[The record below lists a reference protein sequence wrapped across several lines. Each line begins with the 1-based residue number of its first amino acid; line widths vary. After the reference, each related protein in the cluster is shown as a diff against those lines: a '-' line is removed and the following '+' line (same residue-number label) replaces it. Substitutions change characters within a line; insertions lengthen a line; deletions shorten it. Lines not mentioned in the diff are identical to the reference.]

1 MRKIS
6 IQVKFTLLVAVLLIV
21 LNSIITIFILNQEER
36 IIREGIETKGKAIA
50 LSFTLTG
57 GKVIVD
63 NLYLI
68 QEALVNFSQF
78 QDISQ
83 IYFIDESGMVTASK
97 DASLVGQTLTH
108 DAVFDRA
115 ISGKTQTLQY
125 SPDQAGH
132 EMLVV
137 VHPMLIDGKIA
148 GWIRLELSLGDMREK
163 IRRIKFRMI
172 IMAVGMILA
181 GSFLSW
187 IFSRK
192 ITGGLQVLV
201 MQFKRLSEGD
211 FREKLDL
218 NSKDELGDVAR
229 SHNVLVDQMSGTL
242 QKIQESAQN
251 LSTISR
257 EVSSRA
263 RLIEQGAEE
272 TFSGSSETGRHL
284 EQMNTSISQ
293 NSENSRQTEQMAV
306 KGAED
311 SEESGKAVRET
322 IDAMKSIAE
331 KISII
336 EEIAYQ
342 TNLLALNA
350 AIEAARAGE
359 YGRGFAVVASEV
371 RKLAERSQGAS
382 KEIGQLA
389 SSSVKM
395 AEHSGKLLTDLIP
408 SIHKTSELVQEVA
421 ATSREQATGVAQ
433 INRAIAQVDEVA
445 QKNVSSARDLTSM
458 SQALSSQAEELM
470 SALSYFKVTM
480 NGNTSVPDG
489 S

>member
-6 IQVKFTLLVAVLLIV
+6 LQVKFTLLVALLLIV
-21 LNSIITIFILNQEER
+21 LNSIMTIFVLRQEEQ

-68 QEALVNFSQF
+68 QEALANFSQF

-83 IYFIDESGMVTASK
+83 IYFIDEGGMITASK
-97 DASLVGQTLTH
+97 EASLVGQTLTH
-108 DAVFDRA
+108 DPVFDRA
-115 ISGKTQTLQY
+115 VSGKTQTLQY

-132 EMLVV
+132 EMLVI
-137 VHPMLIDGKIA
+137 VHPMMTDGKIA
-148 GWIRLELSLGDMREK
+148 GWIRLELSLADMREK
-163 IRRIKFRMI
+163 IRQIKFRMI
-172 IMAVGMILA
+172 IMAIGMILA
-181 GSFLSW
+181 GSFLAW
-187 IFSRK
+187 IFSRQ

-201 MQFKRLSEGD
+201 RQFKRLSEGD

-218 NSKDELGDVAR
+218 KSKDELGDVAR

-242 QKIQESAQN
+242 QKIQESAQH
-251 LSTISR
+251 LSAISR

-263 RLIEQGAEE
+263 RLIEQGAED
-272 TFSGSSETGRHL
+272 TLSGSSETGRHL
-284 EQMNTSISQ
+284 EQMNASITQ
-293 NSENSRQTEQMAV
+293 NSKNSRQTEQMAA
-306 KGAED
+306 KGAKD
-311 SEESGKAVRET
+311 SEESGKAVKDT
-322 IDAMKSIAE
+322 VDAMQAIAE

-359 YGRGFAVVASEV
+359 YGKGFAVVASEV

-395 AEHSGKLLTDLIP
+395 AEHSGRLLTDLIP
-408 SIHKTSELVQEVA
+408 SIHKTAELVQEVA
-421 ATSREQATGVAQ
+421 AASREQAAGVAQ

-445 QKNVSSARDLTSM
+445 QKNVSSAKDLTNM
-458 SQALSSQAEELM
+458 SQALASQSEELM
-470 SALSYFKVTM
+470 SALFYFKVSI
-480 NGNTSVPDG
+480 GEAHSG
-489 S
+489 R